1 MTDEQHPS
9 DSKMQGKHVDKIN
22 VDGQILSADEILAR
36 ARQRIQAKKQPDNSP
51 AARQP
56 QSKRPQPQ
64 GQTQRA
70 AEQLAAMQAQNDQAR
85 QNIRKKKPQLQSSQ
99 AADPFASDIK
109 TVVTP
114 KKAPT
119 PQPDATKSAQDQ
131 AQATLIKGSAWLSA
145 GNIISRI
152 LGAVYIVPWMAL
164 LGADSNRANG
174 LFGQGYNIYAVFLA
188 IATFGVPAAI
198 SKLVAQYHAR
208 RDVHQSRQLTRHS
221 LILGVFLGLVFGATI
236 YVLTP
241 WLAMG
246 DPNFIPVLH
255 SLAPAVAIFP
265 LMSMLRGIF
274 QGYQLMSVSAL
285 SQIVEQIARIIYML
299 VSAVIIL
306 KATPGNWSAV
316 VVQST
321 FAAFIGALFSM
332 LVLGWGWIKYHNI
345 VMQPMPHDAPRVK
358 TPTLKL
364 ILDILKE
371 SWPFI
376 IIGSAITLFQLV
388 DQYTYFN
395 VMSHFFAMTNAQL
408 QTDFALF
415 SANPNKLIMII
426 VPFSTSIAAT
436 ALPMLSGSKATL
448 THADIQQQLKQVI
461 KLFAIVMLPSALGMF
476 AIASPLYKMFYPI
489 DVSNQEGI
497 YLLQYSTILAIVFSL
512 FMLLAFILQALSEV
526 SIVIKAFVYG
536 LLVKIVLQVPMIRYF
551 EGMGALIASVIG
563 MTVAIAFMLDYLNA
577 AYGVSLGSLGRELW
591 QLFMGA
597 LVMAAVA
604 YGIVFVMSNFIF
616 PMDTKLSVTLTTFL
630 SAGIGGIV
638 VAIIY
643 LKMGFGDDLLG
654 PRMDRI
660 PAILQP
666 KR

>member
-1 MTDEQHPS
+1 MTDEQRPS
-9 DSKMQGKHVDKIN
+9 DLKMQGKHVDKIN

-36 ARQRIQAKKQPDNSP
+36 ARQRIQAKSQYRNIETQ
-51 AARQP
+51 QP
-56 QSKRPQPQ
+56 QPERSRQCPV
-64 GQTQRA
+64 QTQQPTV
-70 AEQLAAMQAQNDQAR
+70 EQVTQMQVRNAQAR
-85 QNIRKKKPQLQSSQ
+85 HKIVQKKPGLQNLQ
-99 AADPFASDIK
+99 TPDPFAEE
-109 TVVTP
+109 VTAIAMAQAPEPP
-114 KKAPT
+114 KL
-119 PQPDATKSAQDQ
+119 ATDD
-131 AQATLIKGSAWLSA
+131 AQATLVKGSAWLSA
-145 GNIISRI
+145 GNIVSRI

-164 LGADSNRANG
+164 LGSNSNRANG

-188 IATFGVPAAI
+188 IATFGIPAAI
-198 SKLVAQYHAR
+198 SKLVAEYHAR
-208 RDVHQSRQLTRHS
+208 QDTYQSRQLTRQS
-221 LILGVFLGLVFGATI
+221 LILGVFLGLIFGTAI

-241 WLAMG
+241 WLSMG
-246 DPNFIPVLH
+246 NANFVPVLH

-285 SQIVEQIARIIYML
+285 SQVIEQIARVIYML
-299 VSAVIIL
+299 VTAVAIL
-306 KATPGNWSAV
+306 KVNPGNWSGV

-321 FAAFIGALFSM
+321 FAAFIGAIFSM
-332 LVLGWGWIKYHNI
+332 LVLGWGWVKYHHI
-345 VMQPMPHDAPRVK
+345 LVQPLRHDVPRVK
-358 TPTLKL
+358 APTLTL

-376 IIGSAITLFQLV
+376 IIGSAITIFQLV
-388 DQYTYFN
+388 DQYTYFD
-395 VMSHFFAMTNAQL
+395 VMAHFFANTNAQL

-448 THADIQQQLKQVI
+448 TRADIQQQLKQVI

-476 AIASPLYKMFYPI
+476 AIAAPLYKMFYPI

-526 SIVIKAFVYG
+526 SIVMKAFVYG
-536 LLVKIVLQVPMIRYF
+536 LIVKLVLQVPMIRYF

-563 MTVAIAFMLDYLNA
+563 MAIAIAFMLNYLNA
-577 AYGVSLGSLGRELW
+577 AYDVSLGAIGEELW
-591 QLFMGA
+591 QLFTGA
-597 LVMAAVA
+597 IIMALAAYAV
-604 YGIVFVMSNFIF
+604 VFLMSNFVF
-616 PMDTKLSVTLTTFL
+616 PMDTKLSVTITTFL
-630 SAGIGGIV
+630 SAGIGGV
-638 VAIIY
+638 VVTIIY
-643 LKMGFGDDLLG
+643 LRMGFGEDLLG
-654 PRMDRI
+654 RRI
-660 PAILQP
+660 TRVPAILRP

>member
-1 MTDEQHPS
+1 
-9 DSKMQGKHVDKIN
+9 
-22 VDGQILSADEILAR
+22 
-36 ARQRIQAKKQPDNSP
+36 
-51 AARQP
+51 
-56 QSKRPQPQ
+56 
-64 GQTQRA
+64 
-70 AEQLAAMQAQNDQAR
+70 
-85 QNIRKKKPQLQSSQ
+85 
-99 AADPFASDIK
+99 
-109 TVVTP
+109 
-114 KKAPT
+114 
-119 PQPDATKSAQDQ
+119 
-131 AQATLIKGSAWLSA
+131 
-145 GNIISRI
+145 
-152 LGAVYIVPWMAL
+152 
-164 LGADSNRANG
+164 
-174 LFGQGYNIYAVFLA
+174 
-188 IATFGVPAAI
+188 
-198 SKLVAQYHAR
+198 
-208 RDVHQSRQLTRHS
+208 
-221 LILGVFLGLVFGATI
+221 
-236 YVLTP
+236 
-241 WLAMG
+241 
-246 DPNFIPVLH
+246 
-255 SLAPAVAIFP
+255 
-265 LMSMLRGIF
+265 
-274 QGYQLMSVSAL
+274 
-285 SQIVEQIARIIYML
+285 
-299 VSAVIIL
+299 
-306 KATPGNWSAV
+306 
-316 VVQST
+316 
-321 FAAFIGALFSM
+321 
-332 LVLGWGWIKYHNI
+332 
-345 VMQPMPHDAPRVK
+345 MQPMPHDAPRVK

-604 YGIVFVMSNFIF
+604 YGIVFVMSNFVF

>member
-1 MTDEQHPS
+1 MTDEQRPS

-36 ARQRIQAKKQPDNSP
+36 ARQRLQEKKQPHH
-51 AARQP
+51 ATKRQP
-56 QSKRPQPQ
+56 QPKRAQTSAQP
-64 GQTQRA
+64 TT
-70 AEQLAAMQAQNDQAR
+70 EQLAAMQARNEQAR
-85 QNIRKKKPQLQSSQ
+85 QNIRQKKPQLQATQ
-99 AADPFASDIK
+99 VTDPFADDIK
-109 TVVTP
+109 TVATAQ
-114 KKAPT
+114 KANKT
-119 PQPDATKSAQDQ
+119 QPSTSTSTHDD

-221 LILGVFLGLVFGATI
+221 LLLGVVLGMIFGTTI

-246 DPNFIPVLH
+246 DANFIPVLH

-274 QGYQLMSVSAL
+274 QGYQLMNVSAL
-285 SQIVEQIARIIYML
+285 SQIVEQIARIVYML
-299 VSAVIIL
+299 ASAVIIL

-332 LVLGWGWIKYHNI
+332 LVLGWGWIKYHHI
-345 VMQPMPHDAPRVK
+345 VMQPMPRDAPRVK

-364 ILDILKE
+364 ILDIVKE

-408 QTDFALF
+408 QTEFALF

-526 SIVIKAFVYG
+526 SIVIKAFAYG
-536 LLVKIVLQVPMIRYF
+536 LLVKVALQVPMIRYF

-563 MTVAIAFMLDYLNA
+563 MTIAIAFMLNYLNA
-577 AYGVSLGSLGRELW
+577 AYGVSLGSLGQELW

-604 YGIVFVMSNFIF
+604 YGIVFVMSNFVF

-630 SAGIGGIV
+630 SAGIGGVV